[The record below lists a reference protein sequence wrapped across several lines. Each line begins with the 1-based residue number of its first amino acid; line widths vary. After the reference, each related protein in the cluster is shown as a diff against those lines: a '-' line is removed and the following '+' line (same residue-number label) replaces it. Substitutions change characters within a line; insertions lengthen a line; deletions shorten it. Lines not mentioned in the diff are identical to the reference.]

1 MAIIDAQHLGF
12 AYGATP
18 ILQDVSLAVE
28 PRQITVLLG
37 PSGCGKSTLLRLIA
51 GFEAPRSGVI
61 RLGDQVVSQDGR
73 IVVPP
78 EGRRIGMVFQ
88 DLALWPHMTVRTT
101 LDFVLRGV
109 GCPAGERTD
118 RVQAMLTKASL
129 QAVATAYP
137 AQLSGGQQHLLALA
151 RALIAQPQVILMDE
165 PLASLDVTLRE
176 QFIEMLLRLVMD
188 EHLSLL
194 YVTHDHEEAFTLA
207 DRLVVMSRSRVEQV
221 GTPEAIY
228 HRPATAFVQRF
239 IGVTNVLDGTVV
251 ADGRVQTACGVI
263 RCETSNVDIGEAVQ
277 VVIRAEDFRVEPD
290 SAGELVG
297 VVARAVYPGGG
308 LLYIDVGR
316 RFLKV
321 RSLAEVQPG
330 DQVTLTVVKPLR
342 CLRGE
347 VASGQTEGYEA

>member
-1 MAIIDAQHLGF
+1 MAIIDIQHLGF

-18 ILQDVSLAVE
+18 ILQDVSLTVE

-37 PSGCGKSTLLRLIA
+37 PSACGKSTLLRLIA
-51 GFEAPRSGVI
+51 GFEAPRRGMI

-78 EGRRIGMVFQ
+78 ERRRIGMVFQ

-109 GCPAGERTD
+109 GYPADERAD
-118 RVQAMLTKASL
+118 RIQAMLTKASL
-129 QAVATAYP
+129 HAVATAYP

-151 RALIAQPQVILMDE
+151 RALIAQPRVILMDE
-165 PLASLDVTLRE
+165 PLASLDVALRE
-176 QFIEMLLRLVMD
+176 QFIEMLLRLVKD
-188 EHLSLL
+188 EPLSLL

-207 DRLVVMSRSRVEQV
+207 DHMVVMSRGRVEQV

-239 IGVTNVLDGTVV
+239 IGVTNVLDGIVV
-251 ADGRVQTACGVI
+251 ADGRVQTAYGVI
-263 RCETSNVDIGEAVQ
+263 RCETSSVHSGEAVQ
-277 VVIRAEDFRVEPD
+277 MVIRAEDLHVEPD
-290 SAGELVG
+290 GAGELVG
-297 VVARAVYPGGG
+297 VVARRVYPGGG
-308 LLYIDVGR
+308 LLYIDLGS

-321 RSLAEVQPG
+321 RTSADIPAGQR
-330 DQVTLTVVKPLR
+330 VTLAVRKPPH
-342 CLRGE
+342 CLRRGDPP
-347 VASGQTEGYEA
+347 

>member
-1 MAIIDAQHLGF
+1 MAIIDVQHLAF

-18 ILQDVSLAVE
+18 ILQDVCLEVE
-28 PRQITVLLG
+28 PRTITVLLG

-51 GFEAPRSGVI
+51 GFEAPKSGVI

-109 GCPAGERTD
+109 GCPARERAD
-118 RVQAMLTKASL
+118 RVQAMLAKASL

-137 AQLSGGQQHLLALA
+137 AQLSGGQQQLLTLA

-165 PLASLDVTLRE
+165 PLASLDVALRE
-176 QFIEMLLRLVMD
+176 QFIEMLLRLVKD

-207 DRLVVMSRSRVEQV
+207 DRLVVMSRGRVEQV

-239 IGVTNVLDGTVV
+239 IGVTNVLDGIVV

-263 RCETSNVDIGEAVQ
+263 RCETSSVHSGEAVQ
-277 VVIRAEDFRVEPD
+277 VVIRAEDLHVEPD
-290 SAGELVG
+290 GTGELVG
-297 VVARAVYPGGG
+297 VVARTVYPGGG
-308 LLYIDVGR
+308 LLYIDMGSR
-316 RFLKV
+316 LLKA
-321 RSLAEVQPG
+321 RSSAEMSPG
-330 DQVTLTVVKPLR
+330 QRVTLTVGRAPR
-342 CLRGE
+342 CLRQGDL
-347 VASGQTEGYEA
+347 A